1 MLGIGQIL
9 RLLTIQRV
17 LLKHGLD
24 ELVFTLH
31 LFSSVR
37 WLQKLLPWNWFR
49 KTEDS
54 MGVRLRLALEDLGP
68 IYVKFGQQLSTR
80 RDMLPDDVSIE
91 LAKLQDKVPPFPGRI
106 AMDIIERAL
115 GKRIEEVFEEFD
127 ETPLASASV
136 AQVHAATLKDGRA
149 MIVKVIRPEIKKVIT
164 RDLGIINILAE
175 TLERYSRDARRLKP
189 SAVVDEFEKT
199 LFNELDLMREAASAS
214 QLRRN
219 FSDSEVLYVPEV
231 VWELTNRDVMVMER
245 VTGIPV
251 SDVAALDKA
260 GVDLKWLAE
269 RGVEIFFT
277 QVFRD
282 SFFHADMHP
291 GNIFIQPGDDGH
303 ARIMMVDFGIMS
315 SLSEYDQRYLA
326 DNFLAFLNRDYQRVA
341 ELHIESGWVPPETR
355 VDEFEFAI
363 RTVCE
368 PMFDRPIRELSIG
381 TLLLRLFQ
389 TARQFHM
396 VILPQLLLLQKTLVN
411 IEGLGRQLY
420 PDLDLW
426 ATARPIMQR
435 WMDDRV
441 GFRAMLKGTRDT
453 VPYWLNRLPQFP
465 HKVMELV
472 DRLQDGKFQVELKS
486 GEVDELRTE
495 IRRNNRNNIR
505 VIIGCALL
513 LAALVIYLI
522 GPGAWIISG
531 FPLLPLLLG
540 ITGGWLVIK
549 VLSEL

>member
-1 MLGIGQIL
+1 MLA
-9 RLLTIQRV
+9 IQRV

-31 LFSSVR
+31 LFRSVR
-37 WLQKLLPWNWFR
+37 WLQRLFPWNWFR
-49 KTEDS
+49 KVEES
-54 MGVRLRLALEDLGP
+54 RGVRLRLALEDLGP
-68 IYVKFGQQLSTR
+68 IYVKFGQLLSTR
-80 RDMLPDDVSIE
+80 RDVLPDDVAVE
-91 LAKLQDKVPPFPGRI
+91 LAKLQDKVPPFPGSAARE
-106 AMDIIERAL
+106 IIERSL
-115 GKRIEEVFEEFD
+115 GKKIEDVFLDFD
-127 ETPLASASV
+127 EKALASASV
-136 AQVHAATLKDGRA
+136 AQVHAAALQDGRA
-149 MIVKVIRPEIKKVIT
+149 MIVKVIRPEIRRVIS

-175 TLERYSRDARRLKP
+175 ALERYSRDARRMKP
-189 SAVVDEFEKT
+189 TGVVEEFEKT

-231 VWELTNRDVMVMER
+231 VWELTSRDVMVMER
-245 VTGIPV
+245 VSGIPV
-251 SDVAALDKA
+251 NDVAALEQA

-291 GNIFIQPGDDGH
+291 GNIFVQPGPEGR

-341 ELHIESGWVPPETR
+341 ELHIESGWVPPRTR

-368 PMFDRPIRELSIG
+368 PMFDRPIREMSIG

-389 TARQFHM
+389 TAREFNM

-426 ATARPIMQR
+426 ATAKPIMQR
-435 WMDDRV
+435 WMDSRV
-441 GFRAMLKGTRDT
+441 GLRAMLKGTRNT
-453 VPYWLNRLPQFP
+453 VPYWLNRLPEFP
-465 HKVMELV
+465 HKLMELV
-472 DRLQDGKFQVELKS
+472 DRLQDGRFQVELKP
-486 GEVDELRTE
+486 GEVDGLRRE
-495 IRRNNRNNIR
+495 IRRNNRNNTR
-505 VIIGCALL
+505 VILGCALI
-513 LAALVIYLI
+513 LAALVVYLL
-522 GPGAWIISG
+522 GPASWIISG
-531 FPLLPLLLG
+531 FPLLSLLLG
-540 ITGGWLVIK
+540 AAGAWLVIK

>member
-1 MLGIGQIL
+1 MLSIGQII

-31 LFSSVR
+31 LFSSIR
-37 WLQKLLPWNWFR
+37 WLHKLLPWNWFR
-49 KTEDS
+49 KTGES

-68 IYVKFGQQLSTR
+68 IYVKFGQLLSTR
-80 RDMLPDDVSIE
+80 RDLLPDDVAVE
-91 LAKLQDKVPPFPGRI
+91 LARLQDKVPPFPGGI
-106 AMDIIERAL
+106 ARDIIERAL
-115 GKRIEEVFEEFD
+115 GKRVEEVFREFD

-149 MIVKVIRPEIKKVIT
+149 MIVKVIRPEIGKVIS

-175 TLERYSRDARRLKP
+175 MLERYSRDARRLKP
-189 SAVVDEFEKT
+189 SAVVAEFEKT

-245 VTGIPV
+245 VTGISV
-251 SDVAALDKA
+251 SDVQALEQA

-291 GNIFIQPGDDGH
+291 GNIFVQPGSDGH
-303 ARIMMVDFGIMS
+303 ARFMMVDFGIMS

-389 TARQFHM
+389 TARQFNM
-396 VILPQLLLLQKTLVN
+396 VILPQLVLLQKTLVN

-435 WMDDRV
+435 WMDDRMGV
-441 GFRAMLKGTRDT
+441 RAMLKGTRDT
-453 VPYWLNRLPQFP
+453 VPYWLNRLPRFP
-465 HKVMELV
+465 HKVMDLV
-472 DRLQDGKFQVELKS
+472 DRLQDGNFQVELKS
-486 GEVDELRTE
+486 GEVDGLRRE

-505 VIIGCALL
+505 VIIGCALV
-513 LAALVIYLI
+513 LAALAIYLV
-522 GPGAWIISG
+522 GPGAWLLTG

-540 ITGGWLVIK
+540 AAGGWLVIR
-549 VLSEL
+549 VLSEP

>member
-1 MLGIGQIL
+1 MLTIGQAL

-31 LFSSVR
+31 LLRPVR
-37 WLQKLLPWNWFR
+37 WLQKLSPWNWFQ
-49 KTEDS
+49 KTGES
-54 MGVRLRLALEDLGP
+54 MGARLRMALEELGP
-68 IYVKFGQQLSTR
+68 IYVKFGQLLSTR
-80 RDMLPDDVSIE
+80 RDILPDDIALE
-91 LAKLQDKVPPFPGRI
+91 LAKLQDKVPPFPGGI
-106 AMDIIERAL
+106 ARDIIERSL
-115 GKRIEEVFEEFD
+115 GTNVGELFLEFD

-149 MIVKVIRPEIKKVIT
+149 MIVKVIRPETGKVLS
-164 RDLGIINILAE
+164 RDIGIINILAE
-175 TLERYSRDARRLKP
+175 TLERYSADARRLKP
-189 SAVVDEFEKT
+189 SAVVAEFEKT

-219 FSDSEVLYVPEV
+219 FSGSDVLYVPEV
-231 VWELTNRDVMVMER
+231 VWELTRRDVMVMER
-245 VTGIPV
+245 VSGIPI
-251 SDVAALDKA
+251 SDVPALEQA

-291 GNIFIQPGDDGH
+291 GNIFVQPGDGGQ

-389 TARQFHM
+389 TARQFNM
-396 VILPQLLLLQKTLVN
+396 VILPQLVLLQKTLVN
-411 IEGLGRQLY
+411 IEGLGRQLH

-435 WMDDRV
+435 WMDDRM
-441 GFRAMLKGTRDT
+441 GLRAMLKGTRDT
-453 VPYWLNRLPQFP
+453 VPYWLNRLPRFP
-465 HKVMELV
+465 HKVMDLV

-486 GEVDELRTE
+486 GEVDDLRRE
-495 IRRNNRNNIR
+495 IRRNNRNNVR
-505 VIIGCALL
+505 VIIGCALV
-513 LAALVIYLI
+513 LAALATYLL
-522 GPGAWIISG
+522 GPGTWMITG

-540 ITGGWLVIK
+540 AAGGWLVVK
-549 VLSEL
+549 VLSEP

>member
-1 MLGIGQIL
+1 MLSIGQIL

-49 KTEDS
+49 KTEDA

-80 RDMLPDDVSIE
+80 RDVLPDDVAVE
-91 LAKLQDKVPPFPGRI
+91 LARLQDKVPPFPGGI
-106 AMDIIERAL
+106 ARDIIERAL
-115 GKRIEEVFEEFD
+115 GKPVEEIFREFD

-149 MIVKVIRPEIKKVIT
+149 MIVKVIRPEIAKVIS

-245 VTGIPV
+245 VSGIPV
-251 SDVAALDKA
+251 SDVAALEQA

-291 GNIFIQPGDDGH
+291 GNIFVQPGSDGH
-303 ARIMMVDFGIMS
+303 ARFMMVDFGIMS

-389 TARQFHM
+389 TARQFNM

-426 ATARPIMQR
+426 ATAQPIMQR
-435 WMDDRV
+435 WMDDRM
-441 GFRAMLKGTRDT
+441 GLRAMLKGTRDT

-465 HKVMELV
+465 HKVMDLV

-486 GEVDELRTE
+486 GEVDELRRE

-505 VIIGCALL
+505 VIIGCALV
-513 LAALVIYLI
+513 LAALVSYLI
-522 GPGAWIISG
+522 GPGAWITTG

-540 ITGGWLVIK
+540 AAGAWLVIR
-549 VLSEL
+549 VLGEP

>member
-1 MLGIGQIL
+1 MLSIGQIF

-17 LLKHGLD
+17 LVKHGLD
-24 ELVFTLH
+24 ELVFTLR
-31 LFSSVR
+31 LFRSVR
-37 WLQKLLPWNWFR
+37 WLQRLLPWNWFR
-49 KTEDS
+49 KLDDS
-54 MGVRLRLALEDLGP
+54 RGVRLRLALENLGP

-80 RDMLPDDVSIE
+80 RDMLPDDVALE
-91 LAKLQDKVPPFPGRI
+91 LAQLQDQVPPFPGSMAREI
-106 AMDIIERAL
+106 TERSL
-115 GKRIEEVFEEFD
+115 GKKIEEIFRDFD

-136 AQVHAATLKDGRA
+136 AQVHAATMQDGRE
-149 MIVKVIRPEIKKVIT
+149 MIVKVIRPGIKKVIS

-189 SAVVDEFEKT
+189 SSVVDEFEKT

-231 VWELTNRDVMVMER
+231 VWELTSRDVMVMER
-245 VTGIPV
+245 VSGIPV
-251 SDVAALDKA
+251 SDVAALEQA

-291 GNIFIQPGDDGH
+291 GNIFVQPQPDGH

-326 DNFLAFLNRDYQRVA
+326 DNFLAFLKRDYRRVA
-341 ELHIESGWVPPETR
+341 ELHIESGWVPPGTR

-368 PMFDRPIRELSIG
+368 PMFDRPIRELSVG
-381 TLLLRLFQ
+381 TLLLRLFR
-389 TARQFHM
+389 TARQFNM

-411 IEGLGRQLY
+411 IEGLGRQLH

-426 ATARPIMQR
+426 ATAKPIMQR
-435 WMDDRV
+435 WMDSRV
-441 GFRAMLKGTRDT
+441 GLRALVKGTRDT
-453 VPYWLNRLPQFP
+453 VPYWVNRLPQFP

-472 DRLQDGKFQVELKS
+472 DRLQDGRFQVELKS
-486 GEVDELRTE
+486 GEVDGLRRE

-505 VIIGCALL
+505 VVVGCALA
-513 LAALVIYLI
+513 LAALVLYLLA
-522 GPGAWIISG
+522 PGARMISG
-531 FPLLPLLLG
+531 FPLLPVLLG
-540 ITGGWLVIK
+540 AAGGWLVIK
-549 VLSEL
+549 VMSEL

>member
-1 MLGIGQIL
+1 MLSVGQIF
-9 RLLTIQRV
+9 RLLTIQRM

-31 LFSSVR
+31 LFRSVR
-37 WLQKLLPWNWFR
+37 WLQRLLPWNWFR
-49 KTEDS
+49 KIEES

-68 IYVKFGQQLSTR
+68 IYVKFGQLLSTR
-80 RDMLPDDVSIE
+80 RDMLADDVAVE
-91 LAKLQDKVPPFPGRI
+91 LAKLQDKVPPFPGKI
-106 AMDIIERAL
+106 ARDIIERAL
-115 GKRIEEVFEEFD
+115 GKKIEEVFQEFD

-136 AQVHAATLKDGRA
+136 AQVHAATIKDGRA
-149 MIVKVIRPEIKKVIT
+149 MIVKVIRPEIIKVIS

-175 TLERYSRDARRLKP
+175 TWERYSRDARRLKP
-189 SAVVDEFEKT
+189 SAVVKEFEKT

-219 FSDSEVLYVPEV
+219 FSDSDVLYVPDV
-231 VWELTNRDVMVMER
+231 VWELTNREVMVMER
-245 VTGIPV
+245 VTGIPI
-251 SDVAALDKA
+251 SDVPALEKA

-291 GNIFIQPGDDGH
+291 GNIFVQPGSDGQ
-303 ARIMMVDFGIMS
+303 ARILMVDFGIMS

-326 DNFLAFLNRDYQRVA
+326 DNFLAFLSRDYRRVA
-341 ELHIESGWVPPETR
+341 ELHIESGWVPSVTR

-368 PMFDRPIRELSIG
+368 PLFDRPIKEISIG

-389 TARQFHM
+389 TARRFNM

-411 IEGLGRQLY
+411 IEGLGRQLH

-426 ATARPIMQR
+426 ATAKPVMQR
-435 WMDDRV
+435 WMDGRV
-441 GFRAMLKGTRDT
+441 GFRAMLKGTRET

-465 HKVMELV
+465 QKVMELV
-472 DRLQDGKFQVELKS
+472 DRLQDGRLEVELKYGS
-486 GEVDELRTE
+486 DEIRNE
-495 IRRNNRNNIR
+495 IRRYGKSNVRM
-505 VIIGCALL
+505 VSGCALV
-513 LAALVIYLI
+513 LAALVFYLI
-522 GPGAWIISG
+522 GPRAWMISG

-540 ITGGWLVIK
+540 IAGGWLAMK
-549 VLSEL
+549 ALSEL